1 MSDTK
6 SELAEL
12 KARIERLEAR
22 AAITELVSHYASA
35 CDEHDMPRLMSLFTP
50 DACFDSPS
58 GAMVANGRIAIEAM
72 FIELFKIR
80 GPAFHWTHDVIVKVD
95 PLQPD
100 RATGRVYSHAETTP
114 GAISSLAAM
123 RYDDEYQR
131 DGGQWRFRKR
141 VISFLYYVPVTE
153 YPTALND
160 PNRLT
165 IRGERRP
172 ADYPES
178 LPAWQQFAAE
188 YIHSK
193 D

>member
-1 MSDTK
+1 M
-6 SELAEL
+6 SELDAL
-12 KARIERLEAR
+12 KARLDRLESR
-22 AAITELVSHYASA
+22 AAITELISQYANA

-58 GAMVANGRIAIEAM
+58 GAMVARGRIAIEAM
-72 FIELFKIR
+72 FIEMFKIR
-80 GPAFHWTHDVIVKVD
+80 GPAFHWTHDAIVKPD
-95 PLQPD
+95 PQNAE

-114 GAISSLAAM
+114 GAVSSLAAM

-131 DGGQWRFRKR
+131 DDGQWRFRKR

-153 YPTALND
+153 YATALND

-165 IRGERRP
+165 LRGERRP

-178 LPAWQQFAAE
+178 LPAWQQFAAA
-188 YIHSK
+188 YVTPAR
-193 D
+193 

>member
-1 MSDTK
+1 M
-6 SELAEL
+6 SELEQL
-12 KARIERLEAR
+12 KARVDRLEAR
-22 AAITELVSHYASA
+22 AAITELISNYASA
-35 CDEHDMPRLMSLFTP
+35 CDEHDMPRLIGLFTA

-95 PLQPD
+95 PQNPD

-114 GAISSLAAM
+114 GDIVSLAAM

-131 DGGQWRFRKR
+131 DGGIWRIKKR

-153 YPTALND
+153 FASALNN
-160 PNRLT
+160 PRRLT
-165 IRGERRP
+165 IRGERRL
-172 ADYPES
+172 ADYPEA
-178 LPAWQQFAAE
+178 LPAWQHFAAE
-188 YIHSK
+188 YVK
-193 D
+193 PAG